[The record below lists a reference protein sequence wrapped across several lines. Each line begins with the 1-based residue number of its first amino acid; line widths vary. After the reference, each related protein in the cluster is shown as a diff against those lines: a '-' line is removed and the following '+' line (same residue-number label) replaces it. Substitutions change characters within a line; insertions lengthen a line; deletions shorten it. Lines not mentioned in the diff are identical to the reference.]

1 MTLVTFQ
8 NDYFC
13 GFKQAQRREDD
24 IAIVNAGMKVTLKSG
39 TSEIED
45 LKLAFG
51 GMAPK
56 TVMALK
62 AMKSLIGWYK
72 NSKYTV

>member
-1 MTLVTFQ
+1 M
-8 NDYFC
+8 
-13 GFKQAQRREDD
+13 
-24 IAIVNAGMKVTLKSG
+24 NAGMKVTLKSG
-39 TSEIED
+39 TSKIEE

-62 AMKSLIGWYK
+62 TMESLIGR
-72 NSKYTV
+72 